1 MTNYTLFP
9 NDILAD
15 AKTVIGQDIE
25 FEGGTLRVNGGALIV
40 GRLTRTTIL
49 SIDGSPIKIS
59 ALATLDSCIINGK
72 DVIVDGEFSGEINA
86 QGDVELSDTC
96 SIEGTITH
104 KGRVMTGGLADTE
117 RMKLKRFDKPKTQ
130 MRSPYF
136 DTVEEVKTV
145 HLISVAA

>member
-1 MTNYTLFP
+1 M
-9 NDILAD
+9 
-15 AKTVIGQDIE
+15 
-25 FEGGTLRVNGGALIV
+25 
-40 GRLTRTTIL
+40 
-49 SIDGSPIKIS
+49 
-59 ALATLDSCIINGK
+59 
-72 DVIVDGEFSGEINA
+72 IVDGEFSGEINA

-96 SIEGTITH
+96 TIEGTITH

-117 RMKLKRFDKPKTQ
+117 HMKLKRFDKPKTQ